1 MRQYEL
7 VVVLPSEEE
16 AFRKGKEAVMADL
29 TQFNAADV
37 KEEDMGDRV
46 LAYTIKKKDRG
57 HYILYRINLEPQS
70 VIPLERA
77 FKLNTSVLK
86 YLLVKVEA

>member
-1 MRQYEL
+1 L
-7 VVVLPSEEE
+7 
-16 AFRKGKEAVMADL
+16 
-29 TQFNAADV
+29 
-37 KEEDMGDRV
+37 
-46 LAYTIKKKDRG
+46 LAYSIKKKDRG
-57 HYILYRINLEPQS
+57 HYILYRINIDPQS